1 MSTRR
6 SYLTF
11 FLGDFYFGIIAT
23 DVVELN
29 KNLNVTIVPK
39 SPKVIKG
46 ITNLRGQIVP
56 VVDMYERL
64 SLVREGKIKETI
76 SIVLRCNGV
85 VIALLVDR
93 VGEIIEL
100 EGDTFE
106 PPPNNFPLAIRALI
120 LGVHKRPDKLLLIL
134 DNQKIIDGIDEYSEQ
149 SFEKKII
156 KGVDIHREQQLL
168 S

>member
-1 MSTRR
+1 MSSKG

-56 VVDMYERL
+56 VVDMHERL
-64 SLVREGKIKETI
+64 SLVHEEKIKETI

-106 PPPNNFPLAIRALI
+106 PQSTHLYWGCTSAPINFYSFLI
-120 LGVHKRPDKLLLIL
+120 TRKLLM
-134 DNQKIIDGIDEYSEQ
+134 E
-149 SFEKKII
+149 
-156 KGVDIHREQQLL
+156 
-168 S
+168 